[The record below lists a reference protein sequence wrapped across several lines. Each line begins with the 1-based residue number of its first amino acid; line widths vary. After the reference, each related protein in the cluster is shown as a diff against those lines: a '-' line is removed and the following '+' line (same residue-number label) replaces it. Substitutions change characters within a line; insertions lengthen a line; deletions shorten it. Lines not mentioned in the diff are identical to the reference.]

1 MITYVYKA
9 MNERF
14 IPQNPNGP
22 HDKAELFDD
31 TDPFRETLTQIHDRY
46 QRLAMRDPNTSY
58 SRNLSVET
66 NEPGS
71 SIDIRLVTSGGVD
84 NTSASTMSVFFP
96 NDKVSVDGVRG
107 YSNFNAANLNGTI
120 MGGMDDRIRE
130 SDDPFREIDRWR
142 TDAGQPA
149 AITEIFRKIEEIHL
163 RHGDDDGLMDM
174 DATEYSDLWQAA
186 QTALKSSSPTPT
198 ICSWRPS
205 EMTTL
210 VTFAGEHVYSI
221 DSTHTLDGN
230 EMQLQQAGLQ
240 TEDYDFSV
248 QANDDGALIYNYT
261 DLRKKKKCD
270 FTLDKAK
277 QVLKT
282 LDDLLTGIDLNTSAI
297 PH

>member
-1 MITYVYKA
+1 MIMYVYKA

-14 IPQNPNGP
+14 IPQNPDGS

-46 QRLAMRDPNTSY
+46 QRLAVRDPNTSY
-58 SRNLSVET
+58 SRNLSIET
-66 NEPGS
+66 NDPENP
-71 SIDIRLVTSGGVD
+71 IAIRLIARGTVNNMD
-84 NTSASTMSVFFP
+84 ASTMSVFFP